1 MPYWLL
7 GSNQIMTKIKNISIK
22 GLRGIKKEVLLPL
35 DEKSIL
41 IYGENG
47 SGKSSITDA
56 LEWFYYDKVEHLSS
70 EEIGR
75 KGLEGLRNI
84 HIDDSEDG
92 IISIEYSDSG
102 MNSSKVVSLKKSRFE
117 TNYTNTATDFSSYLG
132 DSQKERIILRYRDL
146 VSFILATKGEKLV
159 ELSNIIGFSEVISTR
174 DTLRKSLSSVKREIK
189 SLNFDSQSAYQQ
201 QKLISQLGHNVVSD
215 EQYLDTINTI
225 IEPLN
230 LGKRAESFSDIE
242 EILSL
247 LKRTEDTG
255 IVEEQLY
262 YQKIKD
268 TVNTISGIADN
279 IKEQYRVF
287 YDHYHKISSDIDKLN
302 KIKLE
307 NLLSE
312 GVRVLKED
320 IIKDERCPL
329 CLQPKNKL
337 ELIRELQDRL
347 EELKS
352 AKEEK
357 NALDRLKS
365 DLHSQL
371 SKFENSI
378 NPILSDARIEME
390 KNSDIQSLL
399 LKLSEGINKYS
410 TEINTDILSGKTL
423 IGVDSLVI
431 DKNLFSDLNNIA
443 AQQIVK
449 ISDSRKEDK
458 RFDIQSKIMLS
469 RNAYHEINRLKKSK
483 EILEQQQYTLEKI
496 SSVFAER
503 MESGFK
509 AFLSHLSKDINDLYT
524 FMNPGEHINNI
535 QLIPL
540 EKNDEFV
547 GITIQYEFYKNDVTP
562 PNKFFSESH
571 LNCLGLAF
579 FLTSVKAFN
588 KTNKF
593 FVLDDVISSFDST
606 HRARFAH
613 LIDERFSDYQIIV
626 LTHEKD
632 WFDYISRLV
641 KGKDWLI
648 NLIRHDD
655 VDGLNIDLPLPNL
668 EEQIENQISAGNT
681 DSLGNKMRKYLESI
695 LKKIVKKYGVM
706 VRYENNDKN
715 EDRMPNELL
724 SELKSYINKHPDPI
738 KDFTVVDR
746 LMGSVCIA
754 HKDSHDS
761 TFTVTMGD
769 CKAFWADVKELEKL
783 FI

>member
-1 MPYWLL
+1 
-7 GSNQIMTKIKNISIK
+7 MTKIKNISIK
-22 GLRGIKKEVLLPL
+22 GIRGIKKEAILPL

-41 IYGENG
+41 IYGGNG

-84 HIDDSEDG
+84 HIDDAEDG

-102 MNSSKVVSLKKSRFE
+102 LNSSKVVSLKKPRLE
-117 TNYTNTATDFSSYLG
+117 TNYINTAADFSSYLG

-174 DTLRKSLSSVKREIK
+174 DTLRKSLSSIKKEIK
-189 SLNFDSQSAYQQ
+189 NLSYDTQHAYHQDQ
-201 QKLISQLGHNVVSD
+201 LLSQLKQNVVSD

-230 LGKRAESFSDIE
+230 LGKRAGSFSDLDD
-242 EILSL
+242 ILSL

-255 IVEEQLY
+255 IVEEQLF

-268 TVNTISGIADN
+268 TVNTISGFADD
-279 IKEQYRVF
+279 IDKKYQVF
-287 YDHYHKISSDIDKLN
+287 YDHYHKITSDIDKLN

-312 GVRVLKED
+312 GLRVIKED

-337 ELIRELQDRL
+337 ELIRELQERIEDL
-347 EELKS
+347 DEVKQ
-352 AKEEK
+352 EK
-357 NALDRLKS
+357 DTLNSVKT
-365 DLHSQL
+365 DLQSEI
-371 SKFENSI
+371 SKFEHSI
-378 NPILSDARIEME
+378 NPILEDAKLKIE
-390 KNSDIQSLL
+390 KNHNVKILL
-399 LKLSEGINKYS
+399 LKLKEGINKYS
-410 TEINTDILSGKTL
+410 SEIKTDILSGKIL
-423 IGVDSLVI
+423 ISVDSLAI
-431 DKNLFSDLNNIA
+431 DKNYFSDLNNIA
-443 AQQIVK
+443 TQQIVK

-469 RNAYHEINRLKKSK
+469 KNAYLEINKLKKSK
-483 EILEQQQYTLEKI
+483 EILENQQYTLEKI
-496 SSVFAER
+496 NSIFTER

-509 AFLSHLSKDINDLYT
+509 SFLSHLSKDINDLYT

-562 PNKFFSESH
+562 PNKYLSESH

-632 WFDYISRLV
+632 WFDYISKIV
-641 KGKDWLI
+641 KGKNWLVNTI
-648 NLIRHDD
+648 KHDD
-655 VDGLNIDLPLPNL
+655 VSGLTIDLPLPNL
-668 EEQIENQISAGNT
+668 EEQIKSQISAGNI
-681 DSLGNKMRKYLESI
+681 DSLGNKMRKYLKGI
-695 LKKIVKKYGVM
+695 LKIIAKKHGIP
-706 VRYENNDKN
+706 VRFEYNDKN

-724 SELKSYINKHPDPI
+724 SALKSHINKHPDPT
-738 KDFTVVDR
+738 KDFMVVDR
-746 LMGSVCIA
+746 LMSSVCIT

-761 TFTVTMGD
+761 TFTVSMGD